1 MTDITVKTINEILR
15 ILCQTEKQTE
25 LEVWIRPK
33 IRKVKTL
40 EKEIKIPVTK
50 LTVSHLIPGDF
61 WERFDKLWAYEV
73 DDDGII
79 TILHYEG
86 QLSRSVNTTD
96 PAFAVLKG
104 GRNV

>member
-1 MTDITVKTINEILR
+1 MTDTTVKTINEILR

-33 IRKVKTL
+33 IRKVETL
-40 EKEIKIPVTK
+40 EKEIAVPVTK
-50 LTVSHLIPGDF
+50 LTVTHLVPGDE
-61 WERFDKLWAYEV
+61 WERFNKIWAYEV

-79 TILHYEG
+79 TILRYDG

-96 PAFAVLKG
+96 PAFAVLHGSKY
-104 GRNV
+104 V